1 MQKEKSLLLCCCSL
15 QDEEEEEEE
24 ELTQVSNAPFT
35 TTIVSLTPVMQATPE
50 VCCFEYSDIIMN
62 IQQSIALF
70 TLLLCY
76 YIMFPNHCTEGPGF
90 KSH

>member
-15 QDEEEEEEE
+15 QDEEEE

-62 IQQSIALF
+62 IQQSISLF
-70 TLLLCY
+70 TFLLY
-76 YIMFPNHCTEGPGF
+76 VT
-90 KSH
+90 

>member
-35 TTIVSLTPVMQATPE
+35 TTIVSLTPVMQATP
-50 VCCFEYSDIIMN
+50 
-62 IQQSIALF
+62 
-70 TLLLCY
+70 
-76 YIMFPNHCTEGPGF
+76 
-90 KSH
+90 